1 MTVVKQLAREEK
13 NGVAVTATENW
24 DKFTTVPY
32 YEISVSK
39 GSMAYIVIK
48 TARTTWRRKF
58 REVTAQYLR

>member
-1 MTVVKQLAREEK
+1 MTIVKQLAREDK

-39 GSMAYIVIK
+39 DSMAYIEIK

-58 REVTAQYLR
+58 REVVAQYLR